1 MAQKSSGSQQGARDK
16 LSKTVGESTT
26 VNDHLKNFEEGEK
39 ARIQINPS
47 VTEGRVHVRYHGT
60 IVEVTGERGDA
71 YEVKLEDGNKTK
83 TLYIKPVHLEKVEE

>member
-26 VNDHLKNFEEGEK
+26 VNDHLKKFEEGEK
-39 ARIQINPS
+39 ARIQLNPS

-60 IVEVTGERGDA
+60 NVEVTGERGDA
-71 YEVKLEDGNKTK
+71 YEVQLEDGNKTK
-83 TLYIKPVHLEKVEE
+83 TLYIKPVHLEKVE